1 MKKIILSAAI
11 FSALVMTSCGGSKS
25 VSDNAADLSAK
36 IENCTNPDSL
46 KAYVKQARDYASKLL
61 AEGKTAEAQEYLDKV
76 TPAIEKK
83 DPSVKEA
90 FNNLMNA
97 TDDVVRDKAEDVK
110 QAVDSTADAVTDKAA
125 DAVDQAKNAVADKA
139 AEAKDAVSDKAKE
152 LKDAGAKAVDDAKA
166 KTADALQKGA
176 DKLNGK

>member
-125 DAVDQAKNAVADKA
+125 
-139 AEAKDAVSDKAKE
+139 EAKDAVSDKAKE